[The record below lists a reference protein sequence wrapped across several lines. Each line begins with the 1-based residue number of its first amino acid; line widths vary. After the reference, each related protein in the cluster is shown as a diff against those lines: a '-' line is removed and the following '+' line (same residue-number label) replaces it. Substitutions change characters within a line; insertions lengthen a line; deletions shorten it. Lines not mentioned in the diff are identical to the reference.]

1 MFISDAAQG
10 IKQFLVDSWLFCCI
24 KPGLNEVKK
33 ALCSV
38 QTFSNAFTVF
48 TVVDAHAFHA

>member
-1 MFISDAAQG
+1 MHKSKTKTD
-10 IKQFLVDSWLFCCI
+10 L
-24 KPGLNEVKK
+24 GLNMVKK

-48 TVVDAHAFHA
+48 TVVGAHAFDA